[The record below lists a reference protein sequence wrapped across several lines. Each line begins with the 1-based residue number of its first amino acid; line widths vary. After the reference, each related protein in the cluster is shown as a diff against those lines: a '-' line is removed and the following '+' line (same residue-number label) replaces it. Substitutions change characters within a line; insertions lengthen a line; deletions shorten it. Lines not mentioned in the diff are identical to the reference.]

1 MSFKEKSTL
10 AMTGILVLV
19 FGGYFSIVVG
29 EVAQSPVRDVAWVGL
44 MVPVVVA
51 LVVLAAIA
59 HALIAISAP
68 SQAGAEDERDRLLER
83 RGAHVGGYVLAIGT
97 VVGLGLAMVDAPTFW
112 IAQALLA
119 SLVLGE
125 LAKSVTALAL
135 YRRGI

>member
-19 FGGYFSIVVG
+19 FAGYFSIVVG

-68 SQAGAEDERDRLLER
+68 SQASAEDERDRLLER
-83 RGAHVGGYVLAIGT
+83 RGAHVGGYVLATGT
-97 VVGLGLAMVDAPTFW
+97 IVGLGLAMVDAPTFW

-125 LAKSVTALAL
+125 LASSVTALAL